1 MAQATEE
8 GDGEFSIRPEDM
20 SPEQLAAIA
29 TFGAILTGAIF
40 SVIGLQMEMS
50 RYSAAIAITAML
62 LIILL
67 GTVFAVMRAM
77 VISAMR
83 DDGNPMHA
91 LTNPLFIVLFLVV
104 AIGVAVFVGIYTWIN
119 AGAPL

>member
-1 MAQATEE
+1 MAQASEE
-8 GDGEFSIRPEDM
+8 GEGDFSVRPEDM

-29 TFGAILTGAIF
+29 TLGAILTGGVF
-40 SVIGLQMEMS
+40 STIGLQMNMD

-62 LIILL
+62 LAILL
-67 GTVFAVMRAM
+67 GVVFALMRAM
-77 VISAMR
+77 VISAKR

-91 LTNPLFIVLFLVV
+91 LTNPLFIVLFLLV
-104 AIGVAVFVGIYTWIN
+104 AIGVAVFVGVYTWIN